1 MSLRSHAAK
10 LASDMAASDV
20 ANRPVS
26 PYWVMIGIFV
36 ASCFG
41 GLAALLRSEKVE
53 MTPRRIVSAMLNSG
67 FMSTIIALFMW
78 SKYPD
83 PHGPPPNDLFYLI
96 AVSLLAGFGGA
107 LTVDILVQKL
117 IRTLNIWQDKKDDAD
132 H

>member
-1 MSLRSHAAK
+1 MSLRSHATK
-10 LASDMAASDV
+10 LVSDITTSDV
-20 ANRPVS
+20 TSRPIS
-26 PYWVMIGIFV
+26 PYWVLIGIFI

-67 FMSTIIALFMW
+67 FMSTIIALFML

-83 PHGPPPNDLFYLI
+83 PHGPPPSDLFYLI

-117 IRTLNIWQDKKDDAD
+117 VRTIGVWQDKKDDAD